1 MFNSQFPG
9 STSRGTPYPRLT
21 PWLHSAGPPG
31 LKLSPTLNC
40 TAILATPHGSH
51 PCYGRIIPFMVLAL
65 LTSALLSI
73 VCFIATL
80 LMGFMVFNTTLAQH
94 VLFGLF
100 TTFLVT
106 LTQSMTMFY
115 FIGTGKQ
122 VKDLVASLPTG
133 PELVQRTKVF
143 KAKVFPPAL
152 WAMLFTMAT
161 MIIGGGVHTHVA
173 WTPPLL
179 HALLAAASLYYN
191 IIAFWKEAKYM
202 IENNLLLAE
211 VDRLLQ

>member
-1 MFNSQFPG
+1 
-9 STSRGTPYPRLT
+9 
-21 PWLHSAGPPG
+21 
-31 LKLSPTLNC
+31 
-40 TAILATPHGSH
+40 
-51 PCYGRIIPFMVLAL
+51 MVLAL

-73 VCFIATL
+73 IFFITTV
-80 LMGFMVFNTTLAQH
+80 LMGFSLVNTTLAQH
-94 VLFGLF
+94 VLFGFF

-122 VKDLVASLPTG
+122 IKELVGSLPAG
-133 PELVQRTKVF
+133 PGLVQRTKVF

-161 MIIGGGVHTHVA
+161 MIVGGGVHTRVA

-179 HALLAAASLYYN
+179 HTALAVVSLYFN
-191 IIAFWKEAKYM
+191 IVAFWKEAKYM
-202 IENNLLLAE
+202 IENNMLMDE
-211 VDRLLQ
+211 VNRLLQ

>member
-1 MFNSQFPG
+1 
-9 STSRGTPYPRLT
+9 
-21 PWLHSAGPPG
+21 
-31 LKLSPTLNC
+31 
-40 TAILATPHGSH
+40 
-51 PCYGRIIPFMVLAL
+51 MVLAL
-65 LTSALLSI
+65 LTCALLSI

-80 LMGFMVFNTTLAQH
+80 LMGFSLVNTTLAQH
-94 VLFGLF
+94 VLVGLF

-122 VKDLVASLPTG
+122 VKDMVASLPAG
-133 PELVQRTKVF
+133 PQLVQRTKVF

-161 MIIGGGVHTHVA
+161 MIIGGGVHTRVS

-179 HALLAAASLYYN
+179 HALLAAASLYFN
-191 IIAFWKEAKYM
+191 IVAFWKEAKYM
-202 IENNLLLAE
+202 IENNMLMQE

>member
-1 MFNSQFPG
+1 
-9 STSRGTPYPRLT
+9 
-21 PWLHSAGPPG
+21 
-31 LKLSPTLNC
+31 
-40 TAILATPHGSH
+40 
-51 PCYGRIIPFMVLAL
+51 MVLAL
-65 LTSALLSI
+65 LTSALVSI
-73 VCFIATL
+73 GCFIATL
-80 LMGFMVFNTTLAQH
+80 LMGFTLVKNTLAQH
-94 VLFGLF
+94 VLFGFF

-122 VKDLVASLPTG
+122 VKDLVASLPAG

-161 MIIGGGVHTHVA
+161 MIIGGGVHTRVA
-173 WTPPLL
+173 WTPPIL
-179 HALLAAASLYYN
+179 HLLLAGIALYYN
-191 IIAFWKEAKYM
+191 IVAFWKEAKYM

>member
-1 MFNSQFPG
+1 MDR
-9 STSRGTPYPRLT
+9 SR
-21 PWLHSAGPPG
+21 
-31 LKLSPTLNC
+31 
-40 TAILATPHGSH
+40 
-51 PCYGRIIPFMVLAL
+51 RITHTRPSCGGEVKSRMVLAL
-65 LTSALLSI
+65 LTSALVSI

-80 LMGFMVFNTTLAQH
+80 VMGLTMPRGGLSQH

-122 VKDLVASLPTG
+122 IKDLVASLPEG
-133 PELVQRTKVF
+133 GNLIQRTKVF

-161 MIIGGGVHTHVA
+161 FIIGGGVQVRAA
-173 WTPPLL
+173 WTP
-179 HALLAAASLYYN
+179 
-191 IIAFWKEAKYM
+191 
-202 IENNLLLAE
+202 
-211 VDRLLQ
+211 